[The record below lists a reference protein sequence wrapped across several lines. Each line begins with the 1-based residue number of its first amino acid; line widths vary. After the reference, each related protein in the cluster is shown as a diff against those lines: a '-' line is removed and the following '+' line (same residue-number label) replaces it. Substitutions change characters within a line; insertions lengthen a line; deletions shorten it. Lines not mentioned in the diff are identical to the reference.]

1 MWSVHAAF
9 RFGDY
14 QIQEIDLTPVLGV
27 LAIVVVVLLMLQT
40 A

>member
-1 MWSVHAAF
+1 MWTVHATF

-14 QIQEIDLTPVLGV
+14 QIGELDLTPVLGV
-27 LAIVVVVLLMLQT
+27 SAIVVVVFLMLQT